1 MEILRQRVQLARAII
16 HVSPHVAA
24 EGVCKKSFFSHI
36 LYNLQNILDT
46 NNPPY
51 EPYILTIF
59 YQTWALEANFFF
71 LNTHPPIS
79 SRLKTAFVVFFPALS
94 FW

>member
-1 MEILRQRVQLARAII
+1 MVYSTYETTSPPIRPSPSFDEKMVSPMEFLSQRVQQARANI

-24 EGVCKKSFFSHI
+24 EGVCKKSFISHI
-36 LYNLQNILDT
+36 LYNRQNILNT

-59 YQTWALEANFFF
+59 YQT
-71 LNTHPPIS
+71 
-79 SRLKTAFVVFFPALS
+79 
-94 FW
+94 